1 MNIFGGRPGVSAGV
15 LAVIAAL
22 AAFYFIKAA
31 VFALFVG
38 AALLLVMLCVLCA
51 CGYIKPYRLFASAF
65 AIIIFGSALLRGSF
79 IFERVRSKSLN
90 FAGED
95 RYIHA
100 TVTDRRGAADYFSV
114 FVLRLHSIDGVEYE
128 EKAVLNCDYNA
139 DFQVGYEI
147 VLRGA
152 EVSSWVSLPDEET
165 LDLLSEEIF
174 LSIVSENENDSAV
187 LSKNNHSFADKCR
200 SLNSLCSAKLR
211 NSIKGDSG
219 KLAAAMLLGDKNAI
233 PSHIYRDFKRSGL
246 SHYLAVSGLHVSI
259 ITGVVSF
266 ILLNLRIK
274 RSYRNLLLALF
285 AIAYLCLLGFPISA
299 VRSVAMLLT
308 VFTAYSLG
316 DSSDALNALGLA
328 AAMLTVI
335 NPCVVFD
342 KSFILSFC
350 ATLGIV
356 VFMPVFYSLIS
367 KLFENKNEDKGAE
380 KKHYGKLVLKKS
392 VSFVFG
398 TLMSIATALSLTLLP
413 VMYFFGEVSIL
424 SFRSNLTATF
434 AATPLLAA
442 SLFYLIAGR
451 IPYIGELLEWVID
464 TSAGYML
471 SLASNLSDTRGALVS
486 LMFKQASVLVL
497 LFGVTVFF
505 FLIIKLKHK
514 KPLLVLPALYP
525 LVLAGLVL
533 ISVAARPANA
543 EFEILSIGGSE
554 TICARHGADAAIVD
568 ISEGYLSSL
577 NTAYTQAQQKGV
589 TEIDTLMLTHYH
601 SKHLSA
607 VSRFISG
614 VKVRRILLPSPQNE
628 SDAWIM
634 AQLAE
639 IANTRKVLVEIIP
652 EGGVELIDGIFVSHS
667 GINRIKRSNSP
678 IFYLSFDSG
687 EERLT
692 YLTESSWES
701 TGDVRAKLDLAV
713 SESDYVLVGEQGP
726 IAKSVFDIPLDKM
739 KNVILLGDYCEEYLL
754 YSDSTIREAII
765 GSAIEVG
772 VLKKNVI
779 LNE

>member
-1 MNIFGGRPGVSAGV
+1 
-15 LAVIAAL
+15 
-22 AAFYFIKAA
+22 
-31 VFALFVG
+31 
-38 AALLLVMLCVLCA
+38 
-51 CGYIKPYRLFASAF
+51 
-65 AIIIFGSALLRGSF
+65 
-79 IFERVRSKSLN
+79 
-90 FAGED
+90 
-95 RYIHA
+95 
-100 TVTDRRGAADYFSV
+100 
-114 FVLRLHSIDGVEYE
+114 
-128 EKAVLNCDYNA
+128 
-139 DFQVGYEI
+139 
-147 VLRGA
+147 
-152 EVSSWVSLPDEET
+152 
-165 LDLLSEEIF
+165 
-174 LSIVSENENDSAV
+174 
-187 LSKNNHSFADKCR
+187 
-200 SLNSLCSAKLR
+200 
-211 NSIKGDSG
+211 
-219 KLAAAMLLGDKNAI
+219 
-233 PSHIYRDFKRSGL
+233 
-246 SHYLAVSGLHVSI
+246 
-259 ITGVVSF
+259 
-266 ILLNLRIK
+266 
-274 RSYRNLLLALF
+274 
-285 AIAYLCLLGFPISA
+285 
-299 VRSVAMLLT
+299 
-308 VFTAYSLG
+308 
-316 DSSDALNALGLA
+316 
-328 AAMLTVI
+328 
-335 NPCVVFD
+335 
-342 KSFILSFC
+342 
-350 ATLGIV
+350 
-356 VFMPVFYSLIS
+356 
-367 KLFENKNEDKGAE
+367 
-380 KKHYGKLVLKKS
+380 
-392 VSFVFG
+392 
-398 TLMSIATALSLTLLP
+398 
-413 VMYFFGEVSIL
+413 MYFFGEVSIL

-442 SLFYLIAGR
+442 SLFYLIFGG

-471 SLASNLSDTRGALVS
+471 TLASNLSDTRGALVS

-497 LFGVTVFF
+497 LFSITVFF

-543 EFEILSIGGSE
+543 EFEILSIDGNE

-652 EGGVELIDGIFVSHS
+652 EGGVELIDGVFVSHS

-692 YLTESSWES
+692 YLTESSWDS

-726 IAKSVFDIPLDKM
+726 IAKSVFDIPLDKV

-754 YSDSTIREAII
+754 HPDSSIREAII